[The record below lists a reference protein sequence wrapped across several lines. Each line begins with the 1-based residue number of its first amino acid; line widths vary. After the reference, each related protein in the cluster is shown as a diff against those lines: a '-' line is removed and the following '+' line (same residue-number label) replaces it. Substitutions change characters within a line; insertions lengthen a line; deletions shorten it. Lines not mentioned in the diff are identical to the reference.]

1 MTAST
6 IINLVD
12 ALSPNYYSNSQ
23 KLGWL
28 ATIDGKIYE
37 EVLMTHEDAPED
49 EFDPSD
55 YAPTGQGNIPSL
67 TLLVDD
73 PYAEDLY
80 SFYLLSRI
88 AAANSEISKYDQ
100 FATMFNTAYTEW
112 TNYYNKKHM
121 PVKKGRWIL

>member
-6 IINLVD
+6 IISLVD
-12 ALSPNYYSNSQ
+12 NLSPNYYTNAQ

-55 YAPTGQGNIPSL
+55 YAAGENDSIPNVD
-67 TLLVDD
+67 LLVGD

-80 SFYLLSRI
+80 SYYLLSRI
-88 AAANSEISKYDQ
+88 ASANSEITKYDQ
-100 FATMFNTAYTEW
+100 FATQFNAAYTEW
-112 TNYYNKKHM
+112 TNWYNKKHM
-121 PVKKGRWIL
+121 PVKKGRWVL

>member
-6 IINLVD
+6 IISLVD
-12 ALSPNYYSNSQ
+12 NLSPNYYTNAQ

-37 EVLMTHEDAPED
+37 EVLKTHEDAPEE

-55 YAPTGQGNIPSL
+55 YSSTS
-67 TLLVDD
+67 VDLIVEA

-80 SFYLLSRI
+80 SYYLLSRI
-88 AAANSEISKYDQ
+88 AAANSEITKYDQ
-100 FATMFNTAYTEW
+100 FATQFNAAYTEW
-112 TNYYNKKHM
+112 TNWYNKKHM
-121 PVKKGRWIL
+121 PLKKGRWVL